1 MTTAII
7 LVAVLGG
14 IFGLVLATAG
24 KKFAVEE
31 DPRINEVTNL
41 LPGANCGGCGY
52 AGCAALANAIVAGE
66 ADANKCVVAN
76 SDSKKAIGAVM
87 GVEDT
92 GDDENAIRYIPRLH
106 CNGCTANRTRISN
119 YEGVHNCYLRAQQ
132 TGGPGQCNYGCFG
145 DGACVDACNFGALKI
160 GANGLPEFD
169 YNKCVGCEA
178 CAKACPQLLIEMI
191 DASKNV
197 LVECN
202 NREKGKAAMTDCKV
216 SCISC
221 GMCAKNCP
229 QHCITMEDGVNG
241 SIPVIDYTKCDGCGI
256 CVEKCPR
263 KCLVYVTPVT
273 GSPEAPAKEQPT
285 GCACCAMAANCPS
298 AQAQAQARK

>member
-169 YNKCVGCEA
+169 YNKMCRLRSLRQSL
-178 CAKACPQLLIEMI
+178 P
-191 DASKNV
+191 
-197 LVECN
+197 
-202 NREKGKAAMTDCKV
+202 AAAD
-216 SCISC
+216 
-221 GMCAKNCP
+221 
-229 QHCITMEDGVNG
+229 
-241 SIPVIDYTKCDGCGI
+241 
-256 CVEKCPR
+256 
-263 KCLVYVTPVT
+263 
-273 GSPEAPAKEQPT
+273 
-285 GCACCAMAANCPS
+285 
-298 AQAQAQARK
+298 